1 MSWARVFNAA
11 LVVLVLA
18 GLLACLSAYAE
29 VPASADHYR
38 RDLTRIAQQEMGLG
52 APVALFA
59 AQIHQ
64 ESNWRSTA
72 KSPYAEGLTQFTP
85 ATAKWI
91 AEIYPDL
98 GPAAPYSPSWA
109 MRAMV
114 RYDLHILARVKP
126 WQARDIADCDKWAFT
141 LSGYNGGP
149 GWISRDRK
157 QAKGTGA
164 CPDVWWGAVD
174 RYSTRSAAAFKENRH
189 YVNRI
194 LNGLEPRYIAA
205 GWPGASTCFVL

>member
-1 MSWARVFNAA
+1 MSWARIFNAA

-29 VPASADHYR
+29 VPARADHYR
-38 RDLTRIAQQEMGLG
+38 RDLTRIAQQEMGLT

-64 ESNWRSTA
+64 ESSWRSDA

-91 AEIYPDL
+91 SEIYPDL
-98 GPAAPYSPSWA
+98 GNATPYSPGWA

-126 WQARDIADCDKWAFT
+126 WHARDIPDCDKWAFT

-149 GWISRDRK
+149 GWITRDRRH
-157 QAKGTGA
+157 AENAGH
-164 CPDVWWGAVD
+164 CPDAWFGSVEK
-174 RYSTRSAAAFKENRH
+174 YSARSAPAFKENRH

-194 LNGLEPRYIAA
+194 LNELTERYLSA
-205 GWPGASTCFVL
+205 GWQGAPLC

>member
-1 MSWARVFNAA
+1 MTWSR
-11 LVVLVLA
+11 LVNITFAILI
-18 GLLACLSAYAE
+18 LLALFLSLSAFAQIPE
-29 VPASADHYR
+29 RADHYR
-38 RDLTRIAQQEMGLG
+38 RDLTRISQQEIGLA

-64 ESNWRSTA
+64 ESSWRSDA

-91 AEIYPDL
+91 SEIYPDL
-98 GPAAPYSPSWA
+98 GNATPYSPGWA

-126 WQARDIADCDKWAFT
+126 WHARDIPECDKWAFT

-149 GWISRDRK
+149 GWITRDRR
-157 QAKGTGA
+157 QAESAGH
-164 CPDVWWGAVD
+164 CPDVWWGSVENH
-174 RYSTRSAAAFKENRH
+174 STRSASAFKENRH
-189 YVNRI
+189 YPHRI
-194 LNGLEPRYIAA
+194 LFELEPRYIAA
-205 GWPGASTCFVL
+205 GWPGVSTCFVL

>member
-1 MSWARVFNAA
+1 MSCARFVN
-11 LVVLVLA
+11 
-18 GLLACLSAYAE
+18 GLLLIAVGMFVCASAFAQ

-91 AEIYPDL
+91 SEIYPDL
-98 GPAAPYSPSWA
+98 GTAAPYSPSWA

-114 RYDLHILARVKP
+114 RYDLHILAGVKP
-126 WQARDIADCDKWAFT
+126 WQARGIADCDKWAFA

-164 CPDVWWGAVD
+164 CPDVWWGAVE

>member
-1 MSWARVFNAA
+1 MSRTR
-11 LVVLVLA
+11 LIH
-18 GLLACLSAYAE
+18 GLLLVAACLFACLPAFAQ
-29 VPASADHYR
+29 VPASAEHYR
-38 RDLTRIAQQEMGLG
+38 RELTRIAQQEMGLG

-64 ESNWRSTA
+64 ESSWRSTA

-126 WQARDIADCDKWAFT
+126 WQARDIADCDKWAFA

-164 CPDVWWGAVD
+164 CPDVWWGAVE

-205 GWPGASTCFVL
+205 GWPGVSTCFVL

>member
-1 MSWARVFNAA
+1 MFVCA
-11 LVVLVLA
+11 
-18 GLLACLSAYAE
+18 SAVAQ

-38 RDLTRIAQQEMGLG
+38 RELTRIAQQEMGLG

-64 ESNWRSTA
+64 ESSWRSTA
-72 KSPYAEGLTQFTP
+72 KSPYAQGLTQFTP

-91 AEIYPDL
+91 SEIYPDL

-114 RYDLHILARVKP
+114 RYDLHIMASVKP
-126 WQARDIADCDKWAFT
+126 WHARDIPQCDKWAFT

-149 GWISRDRK
+149 GWITRDRR
-157 QAKGTGA
+157 QAEA
-164 CPDVWWGAVD
+164 AAHCPDRWWASVEN
-174 RYSTRSAAAFKENRH
+174 YSTRSAAAFKENRH
-189 YVNRI
+189 YPQRI
-194 LNGLEPRYIAA
+194 LKELAPRYVAA
-205 GWPGASTCFVL
+205 AWPTGDEGAVCFAF